1 MGHPV
6 DNDTNAAHLWNHSRP
21 SHLILTRCMLRW
33 RNNRV
38 TKCRNIALKKS
49 LPSHKVLY
57 NTVTNVLKT
66 NSNDFY
72 QDIFTKSKLSKGR
85 PCLELGLRLIYTCA
99 GLTAVRPGI
108 SPSRSVRPGISPS
121 RSVRPG
127 ISPSRSVRP
136 GISPSRWTLVT
147 QYPPFPLDLLHTVHH
162 PTMSF
167 SDWKT
172 DGGEWSEDTFHG
184 EGYRK
189 EQRGALYSY
198 IF

>member
-1 MGHPV
+1 MGHHV

-21 SHLILTRCMLRW
+21 PHLILTRCMLKW

-108 SPSRSVRPGISPS
+108 QVNLGYTVSTFPSWSSPYCTPSHHVLLRLENWWRRMERRYIPWRGIQEGTEGGIIFIHILTHSVN
-121 RSVRPG
+121 
-127 ISPSRSVRP
+127 
-136 GISPSRWTLVT
+136 
-147 QYPPFPLDLLHTVHH
+147 
-162 PTMSF
+162 
-167 SDWKT
+167 
-172 DGGEWSEDTFHG
+172 
-184 EGYRK
+184 
-189 EQRGALYSY
+189 A
-198 IF
+198 